1 MKSVKLSDHTVTLA
15 GRGRQPSAL
24 GHQEGLQGA
33 RNFRAM
39 GAGLNS
45 DLPDSQNDLREL
57 ETQTFQE
64 TFREMLVIL

>member
-1 MKSVKLSDHTVTLA
+1 MKSVKFQSDHTVTA

-33 RNFRAM
+33 RHFRVM

-64 TFREMLVIL
+64 TFQEMLVIL